1 MSSITKDGR
10 TGNTR
15 AGATAAL
22 RTRVELWIV
31 LVFMVLAFGAGLT
44 IGVLA
49 QPEQATTVGVGT
61 GTTQAPGSF
70 GGVAPPLTDEQL
82 QQGIPSG
89 HPSVGDSGATGSTGS
104 GSGNGGSGS
113 QGSGAG
119 TGSDA
124 GNP

>member
-10 TGNTR
+10 TGNAR

-49 QPEQATTVGVGT
+49 QPEQGTAVGVGT
-61 GTTQAPGSF
+61 GTTQAPDNF
-70 GGVAPPLTDEQL
+70 GGLAPPLTDEQL
-82 QQGIPSG
+82 QQGMPSG
-89 HPSVGDSGATGSTGS
+89 HPSVGDSGTTGSTGTDT
-104 GSGNGGSGS
+104 GGKGGDGS
-113 QGSGAG
+113 QGSG
-119 TGSDA
+119 T